1 MILTITVTLLLATNV
16 LLVITIGGLL
26 KKNDQKKQFSIQT
39 QSDFY
44 LKMELAGIEK
54 VQEKVEKINRLYRE
68 IEETSAE
75 LQKETFSIEHKIVS
89 KEEVEEFV
97 ECPCCREKVLKN
109 DNFCMHCGR
118 DLWK

>member
-26 KKNDQKKQFSIQT
+26 KKNDQKKQFSIQ
-39 QSDFY
+39 
-44 LKMELAGIEK
+44 
-54 VQEKVEKINRLYRE
+54 
-68 IEETSAE
+68 
-75 LQKETFSIEHKIVS
+75 
-89 KEEVEEFV
+89 
-97 ECPCCREKVLKN
+97 ECPCCREKVLKS